1 MNTLRRRWM
10 VGCAAG
16 VGLAQLSLLGD
27 TVNPAKGHI
36 VLLGDSIL
44 DNKAYVGNGPAVID
58 QVKQVMGPDWQAT
71 LLAVD
76 GSRTGDVLQQIERI
90 PSTATH
96 LMISSGGNDAL
107 WNQAILQEEVSIA
120 LEAFQKLAALQLR
133 FGKEYET
140 MLRAAMNKV
149 PNVAVCTIYDPNFV
163 ELLRQQVSVAALS
176 VFNDRIMRNAFQQ
189 GLPVIDL
196 RSLFRDKA
204 DYANPIEPSS
214 QGGLKI
220 AKVIRQIVL
229 QHDWGLKQSRV
240 YGATLDEVQP

>member
-1 MNTLRRRWM
+1 MKTLRRRWM

-16 VGLAQLSLLGD
+16 VGLAHLPLLGE
-27 TVNPAKGHI
+27 TMKGHV

-58 QVKQVMGPDWQAT
+58 QVKQVMGADWQAT

-76 GSRTGDVLQQIERI
+76 GSRTGDVLQQIEQI
-90 PSTATH
+90 PSSATH
-96 LMISSGGNDAL
+96 LIISSGGNDAL

-140 MLRAAMNKV
+140 MLNAAKKKV
-149 PNVAVCTIYDPNFV
+149 PSVAVCTIYDPNFN

-176 VFNDRIMRNAFQQ
+176 VFNDRITRNAFQQ

-196 RSLFRDKA
+196 RSLFREKA

-214 QGGLKI
+214 QGGMKI
-220 AKVIRQIVL
+220 AKVIRRIVL
-229 QHDWGLKQSRV
+229 QHDFADKQTRI
-240 YGATLDEVQP
+240 YGGTRDEVQP